1 MTAGAALALTLA
13 IEVPI
18 AVLAG
23 GRPRTRVVFAALAA
37 SLLTHPLAWWA
48 NTAIPL
54 TFPVR
59 AALIEVAVA
68 LVEAALYR
76 TLVPLPAWRALLT
89 SCLANGA
96 SFGLGLWLA

>member
-1 MTAGAALALTLA
+1 LTAGAALLVTLA
-13 IEVPI
+13 IEVPV

-23 GRPRTRVVFAALAA
+23 GRPRGRIALAALAA

-48 NTAIPL
+48 NHAIPL
-54 TFPVR
+54 PFASR
-59 AALIEVAVA
+59 AALIEAAVA

-76 TLVPLPAWRALLT
+76 ALVPMSLPRALLT
-89 SCLANGA
+89 SCLANAA